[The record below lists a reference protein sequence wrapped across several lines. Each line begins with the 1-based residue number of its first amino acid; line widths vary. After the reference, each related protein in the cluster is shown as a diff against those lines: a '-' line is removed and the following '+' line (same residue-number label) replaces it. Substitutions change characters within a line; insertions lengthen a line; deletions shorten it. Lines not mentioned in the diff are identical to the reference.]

1 MASTKLPTTM
11 RALALAQHC
20 NPSAYNLANLPVPRI
35 TKPDELLIK
44 VHAASVNPVDVKLAG
59 DMGKLLQKA
68 SFPYKMGHDLAG
80 EVVEIGSS
88 VSNFKLGD
96 QVYSRVPESY
106 RGTIAPYALATAST
120 TALKPK
126 SLSYTEA
133 ASIPLACQTAYQALQ
148 MGEERIPGGLRGK
161 TVLVPGGLSG
171 TGSFAVQLAKNV
183 FGAGKVIT
191 TLSTGKIPKI
201 KELMGKSAPDQIVDY
216 TKDNLVQTVGKGT
229 VDFMFDTVKNTMSAL
244 PVMKKGGM
252 IVSVSTVPNGTG
264 FKQVYKDMPVWM
276 EYILNLMDWF
286 YKSWTSW
293 KGVQYEYLK
302 VNGNTRDLEA
312 LARAVEEGKL
322 KPIVGS
328 RAKLSNLEGVR
339 NGCQQIMEGKGG
351 IGKFVIEID

>member
-1 MASTKLPTTM
+1 MATEIPTTM
-11 RALALAQHC
+11 RTLALAQHC
-20 NPSAYNLANLPVPRI
+20 NPSSYNCATLPVPRI

-44 VHAASVNPVDVKLAG
+44 VSAASVNPIDVKLAG
-59 DMGKLLQKA
+59 DMGKLMLKA
-68 SFPYKMGHDLAG
+68 SFPYKIGYDLAG
-80 EVVEIGSS
+80 EIVAIGSS

-96 QVYSRVPESY
+96 QVYSRVPEAY
-106 RGTIAPYALATAST
+106 RGTIAPYALSTAST

-133 ASIPLACQTAYQALQ
+133 ASIPLAAQTAYQALK

-191 TLSTGKIPKI
+191 TLSTGKIPLI
-201 KELMGKSAPDQIVDY
+201 KELLGDSVPDQIVDY
-216 TKDNLVQTVGKGT
+216 TKENLTQVVGKGT
-229 VDFMFDTVKNTMSAL
+229 VDFMFDTVKSTMSAL
-244 PVMKKGGM
+244 PLMRKGGM

-264 FKQVYKDMPVWM
+264 FKQVYTDMPVWV
-276 EYILNLMDWF
+276 EYVLNVLDWF
-286 YKSWTSW
+286 YRSWTSW

-302 VNGNTRDLEA
+302 VHGNSADLDA
-312 LARAVEEGKL
+312 LSRAVEEGKL
-322 KPIVGS
+322 RPIVGS
-328 RAKLSNLEGVR
+328 TAKLSDLEAVK

-351 IGKFVIEID
+351 VGKFVIEIE

>member
-1 MASTKLPTTM
+1 MATKIPTTM

-20 NPSAYNLANLPVPRI
+20 NPSSYNCATLPVPRI
-35 TKPDELLIK
+35 TKPDELLIR
-44 VHAASVNPVDVKLAG
+44 VFAASVNPIDVKLAG
-59 DMGKLLQKA
+59 DMGKLLQNA

-80 EVVEIGSS
+80 EVIAIGSS

-96 QVYSRVPESY
+96 QVYSRVPEAY

-133 ASIPLACQTAYQALQ
+133 ASIPLAAQTAYQALQ
-148 MGEERIPGGLRGK
+148 MGEERVPGGLRGK
-161 TVLVPGGLSG
+161 TVLVPAGLSG

-183 FGAGKVIT
+183 FGAGKVVT
-191 TLSTGKIPKI
+191 TLSTGKIPLI
-201 KELMGKSAPDQIVDY
+201 RELMGDNAPDQIVDY
-216 TKDNLVQTVGKGT
+216 TKENLTQVVGKGT

-252 IVSVSTVPNGTG
+252 IVSISTVPNGTG
-264 FKQVYKDMPVWM
+264 FKQVYNDMPVWM
-276 EYILNLMDWF
+276 VYILNFMDWF
-286 YKSWTSW
+286 YRAWTGW

-302 VNGNTRDLEA
+302 VNGNSADLEA
-312 LARAVEEGKL
+312 LAKAVEEGKL

-328 RAKLSNLEGVR
+328 TAKLSDLEGVR

-351 IGKFVIEID
+351 VGKFVIEIE